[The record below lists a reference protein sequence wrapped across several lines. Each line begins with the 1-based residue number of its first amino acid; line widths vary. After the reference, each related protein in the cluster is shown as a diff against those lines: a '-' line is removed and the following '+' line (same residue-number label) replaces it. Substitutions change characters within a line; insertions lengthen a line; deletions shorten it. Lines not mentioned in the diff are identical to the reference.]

1 MASTPVASKP
11 SPPDEAHQARS
22 FCRICAGSCA
32 LILTVENDRVV
43 AARGDKSNPQ
53 TQGYACIKGLYLHE
67 AHNSP
72 DRLLHPLKRR
82 ADGSFER
89 IGLEQAL
96 DEIALKLRT
105 LLDSHGADAIAGF
118 RGTLNYSNLA
128 ANHMLP
134 DWLQALGSKSF
145 FSTMTI
151 DQSAKWITFE
161 RLGGWAAG
169 RDPYDS
175 SDVLMFVGTNPLVSL
190 STFNCVLQ
198 NPGKALKA
206 FKERGG
212 KVIVIDPRRTETAY
226 HADVF
231 LQPLPGED
239 PTLLA
244 GILHLILDN
253 GWQDAEFCS
262 RYVDGL
268 DELRTSVEPF
278 TPAYVSTRAGVPQA
292 DLHRAAEMFA
302 HIARRGS
309 AASGTGPNM
318 APHSNLAEHL
328 LECLNVVCGR
338 YARAGDPVANP
349 GVIGPRVPRRA
360 EVIPPSRSWERG
372 WKSRVG
378 GYGMTFG
385 QKMTG
390 TLAEEITTRGD
401 DRIRALF
408 VDGGNPVNAIPDQR
422 RIVAALSELE
432 LLVTIDPFMTPT
444 AQLSHYILPPKMMF
458 ERADLPSRDYESI
471 VMFRPYTHYAA
482 PVVPP
487 PAGSELVDD
496 WYPFW
501 ALARRL
507 GRQIVFDGVELDMQ
521 REPDTDALLAIL
533 ARHGSVPFDE
543 IRRSDAGRFFQVEP
557 QFVEVGT
564 GNARFDVM
572 PRDVASELAEVLRET
587 TVLDAARS
595 GFSHRLIVRRMREV
609 QNTMYHLLPSIRRRA
624 PYNPAYMHP
633 DELKAL
639 GLQDGDEIEIVSPHG
654 CIPAIVAADETLRA
668 GVVSMSHGWGGL
680 PDESATYAAVG
691 SSTNLLTSCDDRDRI
706 NAMPTMSAVP
716 VKIVRRT
723 VDDVSDRSA
732 HESRRSPSA

>member
-1 MASTPVASKP
+1 MQ
-11 SPPDEAHQARS
+11 HQAKS

-32 LILTVENDRVV
+32 LILTVENDRVI

-72 DRLLHPLKRR
+72 QRLLHPLKRR

-96 DEIALKLRT
+96 DEIAAKLGS
-105 LLDSHGADAIAGF
+105 LLDAGDADAIAGF
-118 RGTLNYSNLA
+118 RGTLSYSNLA
-128 ANHMLP
+128 VNHMLP

-169 RDPYDS
+169 RDPYDV
-175 SDVLMFVGTNPLVSL
+175 SDVLLLVGTNPLVSL

-206 FKERGG
+206 FKARGG
-212 KVIVIDPRRTETAY
+212 KLIVIDPRRTETAA

-239 PTLLA
+239 PSLLA
-244 GILHLILDN
+244 GLLHLILDN
-253 GWQDAEFCS
+253 GWHDAEFCS
-262 RYVDGL
+262 RYVDDLDGL
-268 DELRTSVEPF
+268 RAAVAPF
-278 TPAYVSTRAGVPQA
+278 RPAYVSTRAGVPQA
-292 DLHRAAEMFA
+292 DLYRAAEMFA
-302 HIARRGS
+302 HLGRRGS

-318 APHSNLAEHL
+318 ARHSNLAEHL

-338 YARAGDPVANP
+338 YARAGDAVANP

-360 EVIPPSRSWERG
+360 EVIPPSRGWERG

-390 TLAEEITTRGD
+390 ALAQEITTPGVG
-401 DRIRALF
+401 RIRALF
-408 VDGGNPVNAIPDQR
+408 VDGGNPVNAVPDQR
-422 RIVAALSELE
+422 EFVAALSQLD
-432 LLVTIDPFMTPT
+432 LLVTIDPFMTAT
-444 AQLSHYILPPKMMF
+444 ARLSHYILPPKMMF

-487 PAGSELVDD
+487 PAGSELIDD

-501 ALARRL
+501 ALAQRL
-507 GRQIVFDGVELDMQ
+507 GRQIVFDGIALDMH
-521 REPDTDALLAIL
+521 RAPDTDALLAIL
-533 ARHGSVPFDE
+533 ARHGSIPFAE
-543 IRRSDAGRFFQVEP
+543 LRASDAGRIFEVEP
-557 QFVEVGT
+557 QFVTAGT
-564 GNARFDVM
+564 SDARFAVI
-572 PRDVASELAEVLRET
+572 PADVASELQDVLQET
-587 TVLDAARS
+587 TTIDAAS
-595 GFSHRLIVRRMREV
+595 AGFSHRLIVRRMREV
-609 QNTMYHLLPSIRRRA
+609 QNTMYHHLPSIHRRA
-624 PYNPAYMHP
+624 PYNPACMHP
-633 DELKAL
+633 DDFNTL
-639 GLQDGDEIEIVSPHG
+639 GLADGDEIEIISPHG
-654 CIPAIVAADETLRA
+654 SIPAIAAMDETLRS

-680 PDESATYAAVG
+680 PDEQAAYATVG
-691 SSTNLLTSCDDRDRI
+691 SSTNLLTSSAERDRI
-706 NAMPTMSAVP
+706 NAMPTMSAIP
-716 VKIVRRT
+716 VRIVRRNG
-723 VDDVSDRSA
+723 VSASTT
-732 HESRRSPSA
+732 